1 MAETMID
8 YDPFMATVVE
18 GDPNPLYAE
27 LRAKTP
33 RLFIE
38 RYNAWF
44 FSTFED
50 VWNLEKERRL
60 SVSGGITP
68 SQLLLGAPANPLMV
82 SQMEPPIH
90 TPFRAA
96 LNELVKPSV
105 AQRLEGAIRE
115 EARALLAPILAD
127 GGGDLLL
134 GYAGPLASK
143 FGCILSGLPPEDSL
157 QLMRWINGF
166 FHRDPG
172 NPGDTGVGA
181 ESGVAMIAYIT
192 DFVGQVRAGKRKAE
206 GAVAVLLDMQRND
219 PSVTDD
225 HVLFMLFNLQ
235 IAASDTVPKAV
246 SATLHRLWSNPAERA
261 KLNDKPYS
269 VLAAFLEAV
278 RIDMPTQMQGRTALE
293 RIAYG
298 DIVIQPGQK
307 TMFMFASA
315 NRDAAEFEAPDDY
328 RIDRR
333 NRRTLGFGNGL
344 HRCLGLHVA
353 QVEGKVAIEEVIAA
367 IPNYAVEMAASR
379 KHKTEYVKG
388 WSNLVVSVQ

>member
-1 MAETMID
+1 MTE
-8 YDPFMATVVE
+8 YDPFMSVVVE

-27 LRAKTP
+27 LRANTP

-68 SQLLLGAPANPLMV
+68 TQLLLGSPANPFMV
-82 SQMEPPIH
+82 SQMEPPTH
-90 TPFRAA
+90 TPYRAA

-105 AQRLEGAIRE
+105 AQKMEAAMRE
-115 EARALLAPILAD
+115 EARVLLAPILAQ

-143 FGCILSGLPPEDSL
+143 FGCALSGLPREDSL

-166 FHRDPG
+166 FHRDPEK
-172 NPGDTGVGA
+172 PGDTAVGG
-181 ESGVAMIAYIT
+181 ESGMEMIAYIT
-192 DFVGQVRAGKRKAE
+192 DFVGQVRAGKREAD
-206 GAVAVLLDMQRND
+206 GAVAVLLDAQKTD
-219 PSVTDD
+219 PSVTDN
-225 HVLFMLFNLQ
+225 HVVFMLFNLQ

-246 SATLHRLWSNPAERA
+246 SATFHRLWSNPAEQA
-261 KLNDKPYS
+261 KLNDRPYS
-269 VLAAFLEAV
+269 ILAAFLEAV

-293 RIAYG
+293 RIEFG
-298 DIVIQPGQK
+298 DIVIEPGQK

-315 NRDAAEFEAPDDY
+315 NRDEAEFDAPDAY
-328 RIDRR
+328 RIERG

-344 HRCLGLHVA
+344 HRCLGLHIA
-353 QVEGKVAIEEVIAA
+353 QVEGKVAIEEAMAVL
-367 IPNYAVEMAASR
+367 PNYTVDLAASR

-388 WSNLVVSVQ
+388 WSNLVVTIQ